1 MNQSIY
7 CPYCHK
13 YTSLDSLTIRT
24 GTSIGGRNVT
34 TSASW
39 YDSSREISW
48 AMKKC
53 NSCQNVVMLKN
64 HGETIYPS
72 PLPPP
77 IDERIIEAVKIDLK
91 EAKLCFSVSA
101 FKATVVLSRRAL
113 KSICIDKGASKKK
126 KLYEQIQDLANNDV
140 ITNDLKEWAT
150 EVRYIGNEGAH
161 PDEEINS
168 EDAEAILKLTEQIAN
183 VIYIMPE
190 MARELRQKRNDKSK

>member
-1 MNQSIY
+1 MSQSIY

-13 YTSLDSLTIRT
+13 FTSLDSLTIRT

-39 YDSSREISW
+39 YDSDRKNTW
-48 AMKKC
+48 TMKKC
-53 NSCQNVVMLKN
+53 NSCHGVVMLKN
-64 HGETIYPS
+64 QGETMFPS
-72 PLPPP
+72 PLPKP
-77 IDERIIEAVKIDLK
+77 IDERIAEVVKIDLK
-91 EAKLCFSVSA
+91 EAKLCYSVSA

-113 KSICIDKGASKKK
+113 QSICIDKGASKKK
-126 KLYEQIQDLANNDV
+126 KLYEQIQDLANRGI

-150 EVRYIGNEGAH
+150 EVRYVGNEGAH
-161 PDEEINS
+161 PGEEITK

-190 MARELRQKRNDKSK
+190 IAKELRQKRNEKSK

>member
-24 GTSIGGRNVT
+24 GASIGGRDVT

-39 YDSSREISW
+39 NDSERKNTW
-48 AMKKC
+48 TMKKC
-53 NSCQNVVMLKN
+53 NSCHGVVMLKN

-72 PLPPP
+72 PLPSP
-77 IDERIIEAVKIDLK
+77 IDERIIELVKIDLK
-91 EAKLCFSVSA
+91 EAKLCYSVSA

-113 KSICIDKGASKKK
+113 QSICIDKGAHQTK
-126 KLYEQIQDLANNDV
+126 KLYEQIQDLADRGV
-140 ITNDLKEWAT
+140 ITNDLKDWAT
-150 EVRYIGNEGAH
+150 EVRYVGNDGAH
-161 PDEEINS
+161 PGEEITL

-190 MARELRQKRNDKSK
+190 IAKELRQKRNWKSK